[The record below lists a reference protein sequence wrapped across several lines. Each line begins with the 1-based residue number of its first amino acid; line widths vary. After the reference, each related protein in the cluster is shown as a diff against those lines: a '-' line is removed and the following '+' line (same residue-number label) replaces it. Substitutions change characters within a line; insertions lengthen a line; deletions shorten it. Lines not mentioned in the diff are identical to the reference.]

1 MMCSLIIAV
10 YIYIF
15 FFFNVSLK
23 KFIYTPCVSLELIF
37 FIVSL
42 RAICAQRGVYM
53 NNVYRSDRCNF
64 TDGMRRWHRAKV
76 QANRRDGEA
85 QPVST
90 ETNFE
95 MR

>member
-1 MMCSLIIAV
+1 
-10 YIYIF
+10 
-15 FFFNVSLK
+15 
-23 KFIYTPCVSLELIF
+23 
-37 FIVSL
+37 
-42 RAICAQRGVYM
+42 M